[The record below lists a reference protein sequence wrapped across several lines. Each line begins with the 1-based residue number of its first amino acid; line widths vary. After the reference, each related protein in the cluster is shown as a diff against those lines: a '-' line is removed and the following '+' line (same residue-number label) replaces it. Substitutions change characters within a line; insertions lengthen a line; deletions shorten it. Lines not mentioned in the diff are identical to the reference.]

1 MVLKNLRKTKISARE
16 VARLDQETK
25 GTLYLCATPI
35 GNLED
40 ITLRALRVL
49 REVDLLAA
57 EDTRH
62 TRKLLS
68 HYDIHTRLTSYHKF
82 NQTKKGEFLLEILAS
97 GKNIALV
104 SDAGLPGISD
114 PGAGLVAGALEKGF
128 KVVPVPGPS
137 AGITALVVSGLPA
150 GEFVFA
156 GFLPAA
162 GKARRQ
168 KLMELRS
175 LKGTLIFY
183 EAPHR
188 LLAALADFLEIL
200 GDRPAAAARELTKK
214 HEEIVRGS
222 LQDLLYRFQEQKP
235 RGEFTLIVAGAPET
249 PAAGVPNVTEE
260 KESALALD
268 PAAHVAQLEAGGM
281 ERREAMRQVAR
292 LRGISR
298 RDVYQAVLGKKQ
310 KKK

>member
-1 MVLKNLRKTKISARE
+1 MAW
-16 VARLDQETK
+16 LDQKTK

-49 REVDLLAA
+49 REVDLIAA

-82 NQTKKGEFLLEILAS
+82 NQARKGEALLELLAS

-114 PGAGLVAGALEKGF
+114 PGAVLVAAALARGF

-137 AGITALVVSGLPA
+137 AGITALVISGLPTD
-150 GEFVFA
+150 EFVFA
-156 GFLPAA
+156 GFLPAT

-168 KLMELRS
+168 KLLELRS
-175 LKGTLIFY
+175 QKGTLVFY

-188 LLAALADFLEIL
+188 LLATLADLLEIL

-222 LQDLLYRFQEQKP
+222 LQELLNRFQEQEP
-235 RGEFTLIVAGAPET
+235 RGEFTLVVAGAT
-249 PAAGVPNVTEE
+249 GAAAPGVPGETE
-260 KESALALD
+260 KEDPALALD
-268 PAAHVAQLEAGGM
+268 PADHVALLEAEGI
-281 ERREAMRQVAR
+281 EQKEAMRRVAR

-310 KKK
+310 DMKKGEI

>member
-1 MVLKNLRKTKISARE
+1 
-16 VARLDQETK
+16 VAWLDQETK

-49 REVDLLAA
+49 REVDLIAA

-82 NQTKKGEFLLEILAS
+82 NQARKGEALLEFLAS

-114 PGAGLVAGALEKGF
+114 PGAGIVAEALAKGF

-162 GKARRQ
+162 WKARRQ
-168 KLMELRS
+168 KLLELRS
-175 LKGTLIFY
+175 QKGTLIFY

-188 LLAALADFLEIL
+188 LLAALADLLEIL

-222 LQDLLYRFQEQKP
+222 LQDLLNRFQEQEP
-235 RGEFTLIVAGAPET
+235 RGEFTLVVAGAPEAT
-249 PAAGVPNVTEE
+249 ATGAPDVTE
-260 KESALALD
+260 KEDPGLALD
-268 PAAHVAQLEAGGM
+268 PAAHVALLEAEGM
-281 ERREAMRQVAR
+281 ERKQAMRRAAR

-298 RDVYQAVLGKKQ
+298 RDVYKAVLGKKQ
-310 KKK
+310 DRKKGEI

>member
-1 MVLKNLRKTKISARE
+1 MDTDQE
-16 VARLDQETK
+16 QETK
-25 GTLYLCATPI
+25 GILYLCATPI

-40 ITLRALRVL
+40 ITLRVLRIL
-49 REVDLLAA
+49 REVDLIAA

-82 NQTKKGEFLLEILAS
+82 NQAKKGEALLELLAS

-114 PGAGLVAGALEKGF
+114 PGAGLVAGALEKGL
-128 KVVPVPGPS
+128 KVVPLPGPS
-137 AGITALVVSGLPA
+137 AGITALVASGLPA

-168 KLMELRS
+168 RLADLRS
-175 LKGTLIFY
+175 QKGTLIFY

-188 LLAALADFLEIL
+188 LRSALADFLAVL
-200 GDRPAAAARELTKK
+200 GNRPAAAARELTKK

-222 LQDLLYRFQEQKP
+222 LQGLLEHFQAKEP
-235 RGEFTLIVAGAPET
+235 RGEFTLVVAGARET
-249 PAAGVPNVTEE
+249 PAGCAGCEGGLAE
-260 KESALALD
+260 KEPHLALD
-268 PAAHVAQLEAGGM
+268 PAAHVALLEAGGM
-281 ERREAMRQVAR
+281 ERKEAIRRAAR
-292 LRGISR
+292 LRGLTR
-298 RDVYQAVLGKKQ
+298 RDVYGAVVKEKEA
-310 KKK
+310 KKKRGT